1 VAILV
6 VAALLLC
13 PHGGDAAIPRRIY
26 LTGLERLGQGDDE
39 GARKA
44 FEECIRRETNAGVF
58 VVSKARLENY
68 LPHLYLADTLI
79 RLGQHEAA
87 AKEFAEALRQGV
99 AQEKAPDEFS
109 RVQAALE
116 GGGTTTGIPDVE
128 PTPAAKATPSPA
140 ATPLPAVTP
149 VPVATATPET
159 AVLPAPQIK
168 GEAERISQDGEV
180 FFEWTPV
187 EGAADYLVEISASSD
202 FSGAGQEE
210 LRRPLF
216 MDPRSLDPG
225 EMRFYRVRAR
235 NRSGEGGK
243 LSATLQIRRPLEA
256 LSKPV
261 RWETGRRTAV
271 PGTTITVSWK
281 ALPGVDGYDVEV
293 RSGSTVVLWN
303 HTETNSISFETPDED
318 FEVIVTPTLGGED
331 GMPAR
336 AKWTVA
342 AGLDAPEPVYDP
354 VGGKL
359 TWPPVEGA
367 GSYSLRYGLGNDAP
381 ALFFDR
387 VKDCEV
393 ESCSIVLRG
402 QLDDG
407 PYTFG
412 VRAMDEQGSMSPEA
426 TVHLFVSSLSTEDLE
441 LLKKVRQMI
450 LVDQDY
456 EKALPLLA
464 GKKKELDGS
473 AEYHLLSGIG
483 CYLASE
489 IEDPIPPELGG
500 DARKAVAEHFA
511 RAREIDPNLQ
521 FPMKEMGALKELVTA
536 FEKAGTH

>member
-6 VAALLLC
+6 IATLLLC
-13 PHGGDAAIPRRIY
+13 PLRGEAAIPRRIY
-26 LTGLERLGQGDDE
+26 LTGLERLEKGEYE

-44 FEECIRRETNAGVF
+44 FEECVRRETNAGVF

-79 RLGQHEAA
+79 RLGQNEAA
-87 AKEFAEALRQGV
+87 AKEFAEAARQGV
-99 AQEKAPDEFS
+99 ALEKAPDDFA

-116 GGGTTTGIPDVE
+116 GDGTKAGIPEME
-128 PTPAAKATPSPA
+128 PTPAAEATPPPA
-140 ATPLPAVTP
+140 ATPIPVVT
-149 VPVATATPET
+149 AAPET
-159 AVLPAPQIK
+159 AVLQAPRIK
-168 GEAERISQDGEV
+168 GETERISPDGEV
-180 FFEWTPV
+180 FFEWAPV

-202 FSGAGQEE
+202 FSEASQED
-210 LRRPLF
+210 LHRPLF
-216 MDPRSLDPG
+216 MDTRNLDPG
-225 EMRFYRVRAR
+225 EMRFYRVIAR
-235 NRSGEGGK
+235 NNSGESGEP
-243 LSATLQIRRPLEA
+243 SATLQIRRPLEA

-261 RWETGRRTAV
+261 RWEAGRRTAA

-303 HTETNSISFETPDED
+303 HTGTNSISFETPDTD

-336 AKWTVA
+336 LKWIVA

-354 VGGKL
+354 ADGKL
-359 TWPPVEGA
+359 RWPPVEGA
-367 GSYSLRYGLGNDAP
+367 TAYSLRYGLGNDAP

-387 VKDCEV
+387 VKGCETG
-393 ESCSIVLRG
+393 SCAIVLRG

-407 PYTFG
+407 PYSFG
-412 VRAMDEQGSMSPEA
+412 VRAMDEQGTMSPEA
-426 TVHLFVSSLSTEDLE
+426 IVHLFISSLSTEDLAF
-441 LLKKVRQMI
+441 LKKMRQMI
-450 LVDQDY
+450 LIDQDY

-464 GKKKELDGS
+464 GKRKQLDSS
-473 AEYHLLSGIG
+473 AEYHLLVGIG
-483 CYLASE
+483 CYLAAE
-489 IEDPIPPELGG
+489 IEDPIPQELGG

-521 FPMKEMGALKELVTA
+521 FPMKEMGALKELVAT
-536 FEKAGTH
+536 FEKAGTP